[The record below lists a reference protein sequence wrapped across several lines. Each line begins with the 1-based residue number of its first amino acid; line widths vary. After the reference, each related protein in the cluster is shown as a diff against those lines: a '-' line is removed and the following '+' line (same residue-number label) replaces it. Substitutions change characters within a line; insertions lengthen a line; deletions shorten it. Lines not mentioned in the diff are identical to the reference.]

1 MVLKKPSSEVTP
13 TRGVQKQTAKPL
25 LQLFL
30 FGLESINQTNLRV
43 LCAIMR
49 RGSSCQRKLELSG
62 LLEIISVLK
71 WRLEQRWQRQPKAL
85 QTRVQ
90 QTVAV
95 LGPCA
100 MVASL
105 RPSQDDGISPGV
117 HRYNCCAGSVVQY
130 FTDPSRLDGYSLF
143 FLKGREG
150 EEDNETTKPNETQQ
164 NFFLMLQGYIAPFCF
179 PCRQILRTLPV
190 VGCSSPEVV

>member
-71 WRLEQRWQRQPKAL
+71 
-85 QTRVQ
+85 
-90 QTVAV
+90 
-95 LGPCA
+95 
-100 MVASL
+100 
-105 RPSQDDGISPGV
+105 
-117 HRYNCCAGSVVQY
+117 
-130 FTDPSRLDGYSLF
+130 
-143 FLKGREG
+143 
-150 EEDNETTKPNETQQ
+150 
-164 NFFLMLQGYIAPFCF
+164 
-179 PCRQILRTLPV
+179 
-190 VGCSSPEVV
+190 